1 MHDCPNYLSFALL
14 VYFQIY
20 ICIPKYIHFYIVW
33 IYRLMSLWHKFLG
46 NLSKKIYIAGS
57 VLLKTLNHLMLVF
70 LSEETLQI
78 LDFYFEGIDFLI
90 GDGLLNEEIIYQID
104 EILLS
109 SVALI
114 NFIRI
119 TVLVRTD
126 KFLEFSF
133 LFLIG

>member
-1 MHDCPNYLSFALL
+1 
-14 VYFQIY
+14 
-20 ICIPKYIHFYIVW
+20 
-33 IYRLMSLWHKFLG
+33 
-46 NLSKKIYIAGS
+46 
-57 VLLKTLNHLMLVF
+57 MLVF